1 MNRVSRR
8 FKKKVKGFS
17 SELFIFFEEYPWPGN
32 VRQLLHEVE
41 HMVALTPEGE
51 RISLKHCSP
60 ELQKWR
66 NATPLTLIQ
75 NQPSL
80 FLPQRVE
87 EIEIACIRAALL
99 KTRGNK
105 LQASKLLGITRQ
117 GLDKKLKR
125 YKM

>member
-1 MNRVSRR
+1 MNKVSRR

-17 SELFIFFEEYPWPGN
+17 LELLNFFEEFPWPGN

-41 HMVALTPEGE
+41 HMVALAPEGE

-66 NATPLTLIQ
+66 NTSSLTFMQKHPHL
-75 NQPSL
+75 S
-80 FLPQRVE
+80 LPQRVE
-87 EIEIACIRAALL
+87 EIEIACIRDALL
-99 KTRGNK
+99 KTKGNK
-105 LQASKLLGITRQ
+105 LQASKLIGITRQ

>member
-1 MNRVSRR
+1 
-8 FKKKVKGFS
+8 
-17 SELFIFFEEYPWPGN
+17 
-32 VRQLLHEVE
+32 VE

-66 NATPLTLIQ
+66 NAAPLTLLQ

-80 FLPQRVE
+80 SLPQRVE
-87 EIEIACIRAALL
+87 EIEIACIREALQ
-99 KTRGNK
+99 KTGGNK

-125 YKM
+125 YRISEPSKGST